1 MSLLTIIADAIVFLP
16 LIFGSNEV
24 KIGSRVEIAVNA
36 QVGAQVQA
44 FDITADQWLELAT
57 SDFDGWSTFP
67 AIAGNDLRIMTEHTT
82 GEETTQCYHLPID
95 AVNPANGKAE
105 LRFQDRFD
113 CPQS

>member
-1 MSLLTIIADAIVFLP
+1 MSVLTTIANAIVYLP
-16 LIFGSNEV
+16 LIFGSDEV

-36 QVGAQVQA
+36 QVDAQVQA
-44 FDITADQWLELAT
+44 YDITDDQWLGLAT

-67 AIAGNDLRIMTEHTT
+67 AIAGNDLRIMIEHTT
-82 GEETTQCYHLPID
+82 GTESTQCYHLPVD
-95 AVNPANGKAE
+95 AVNPVNNKAE